1 MRFIYEEH
9 SLKPGIYKILN
20 IYTNR
25 VYIGQAKEFKE
36 RWRGHKYALLNNKH
50 QNKFLLNDFNKCREE
65 LGHDDFLEFHVLEV
79 MEGSTKEERN
89 KQEQFYIHAIWGQR
103 DGCYNFKQKIEAK
116 ERQRNSNIPEETR
129 LKKSGQK
136 QERTEWHRIVV
147 WGKLAELCQ
156 RYLSKGRK
164 AYVEGKLQ
172 TRAWDDKDGNKRYTT
187 EIVASTV
194 QFLDSSAD
202 KGQYSDGGA
211 DAFSPPPD
219 AASSFSTDDIPF

>member
-1 MRFIYEEH
+1 MA
-9 SLKPGIYKILN
+9 GINKVILVGN
-20 IYTNR
+20 LGKDPEVRHTPQGMAVGNFPL
-25 VYIGQAKEFKE
+25 ATSES
-36 RWRGHKYALLNNKH
+36 W
-50 QNKFLLNDFNKCREE
+50 ND
-65 LGHDDFLEFHVLEV
+65 
-79 MEGSTKEERN
+79 
-89 KQEQFYIHAIWGQR
+89 
-103 DGCYNFKQKIEAK
+103 
-116 ERQRNSNIPEETR
+116 
-129 LKKSGQK
+129 KSGQK